1 MTTSAQSGRQTPAS
15 SPRFKFNA
23 PQWAAWSHW
32 KDGATVV
39 CPWGR
44 GGGKTWFIVVCML
57 LLVSAWDYVA
67 RGAGLTGVRIVYIMP
82 TLAQSKKT
90 VLPVFERML
99 GSSFAFLRGSF
110 NKVDYRVSFPGGSWI
125 QFVSQEQ
132 REGLRGIRCDA
143 IFADEC
149 DDIEIE
155 FYDSVVT
162 PWQSEPFSLRRKML
176 GGTPTRG
183 RHGLLYRSHRRGV
196 ERVESHYSRKWTWR
210 DFPRSVDQ
218 ESTEAQRRLAVAE
231 GWLPRFER
239 EWECNFDSGEGLVF
253 PMFDESFHVREPD
266 HGAQWS
272 EWLIGGDHG
281 FSDPM
286 VRLKIAIAGHGDDAI
301 AWVVDEYYETGKA
314 PTEVTAVDQSWV
326 RTANIGRSRWYL
338 DPSQPGVLKDLTRM
352 GARVVPA
359 VNDIEPGI
367 YTVAKFVSKRTTN
380 DGRSYSRLYVSP
392 RCKNTIREFGHYRFK
407 KERGMGDKFSD
418 DIEDKNNHA
427 MDALRYAL
435 HTRFGGP
442 SGRRNDY
449 GSGDFTAG

>member
-1 MTTSAQSGRQTPAS
+1 MTTSAQSGPQSPAS
-15 SPRFKFNA
+15 SPRFSFNA

-67 RGAGLTGVRIVYIMP
+67 RGTAGLTGVRIVYIMP

-99 GSSFAFLRGSF
+99 GSMFAFLRGSF
-110 NKVDYRVSFPGGSWI
+110 NRVDYRVSFPGGSWI

-143 IFADEC
+143 IFADEA
-149 DDIEIE
+149 DDIEVE
-155 FYDSVVT
+155 FYDSVVA

-196 ERVESHYSRKWTWR
+196 ERVEGHYSRKWTWR

-218 ESTEAQRRLAVAE
+218 ESTEAQRRMAMAE

-253 PMFDESFHVREPD
+253 PMFDESFHVREP
-266 HGAQWS
+266 HGATIWT
-272 EWLIGGDHG
+272 EYLIGCDHG
-281 FSDPM
+281 FADPG
-286 VRLKIAIAGHGDDAI
+286 VRIEIGVAGHGEDAI
-301 AWVVDEYYETGKA
+301 AWALRETYERERVPDYWAQVDRDIVSRL
-314 PTEVTAVDQSWV
+314 PRD
-326 RTANIGRSRWYL
+326 RTRFYA
-338 DPSQPGVLKDLTRM
+338 DPSRADMVQQMRNC
-352 GARVVPA
+352 GARVAEVDNA
-359 VNDIEPGI
+359 IEPGLAR
-367 YTVAKFVSKRTTN
+367 VANMLAKRNTA
-380 DGRSYSRLYVSP
+380 DGRPFARFYVSP
-392 RCKNTIREFGHYRFK
+392 SCVHTIKELCSYRWK
-407 KERGMGDKFSD
+407 KDRKDSD
-418 DIEDKNNHA
+418 AFRDEVEDRNNHA
-427 MDALRYAL
+427 IDSIRYAL
-435 HTRFGGP
+435 LGRFG
-442 SGRRNDY
+442 RLENKRHE
-449 GSGDFTAG
+449 TR

>member
-15 SPRFKFNA
+15 SPKFKFNA

-67 RGAGLTGVRIVYIMP
+67 RGQGLTGVRIVYIMP

-196 ERVESHYSRKWTWR
+196 ERVEAHYSRKWTWR

-266 HGAQWS
+266 PGAQWS

-281 FSDPM
+281 HSDPM
-286 VRLKIAIAGHGDDAI
+286 VRLKIAIAGHGEDAI
-301 AWVVDEYYETGKA
+301 AWIVDEFYETHLN
-314 PTEVTAVDQSWV
+314 PTQVTALDLKWTRASVHG
-326 RTANIGRSRWYL
+326 RTRWYL
-338 DPSQPGVLKDLTRM
+338 DPSQPGVLSELRSM

-359 VNDIEPGI
+359 VNDIEPGV